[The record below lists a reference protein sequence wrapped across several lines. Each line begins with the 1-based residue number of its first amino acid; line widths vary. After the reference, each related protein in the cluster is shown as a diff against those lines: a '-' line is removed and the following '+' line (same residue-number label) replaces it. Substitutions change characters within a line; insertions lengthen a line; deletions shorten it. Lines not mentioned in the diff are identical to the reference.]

1 MVPTNS
7 LSTRSSTFIIAYPVD
22 EGFLDNPLV
31 QLAHRDAKFRQLHD
45 VLAVVFADP
54 QIQLAMRH
62 DLLHADSQAAWN
74 GRRALPLVV
83 TGCLAVVRRLM
94 GWSYRVL
101 AEQVNVSAGWRWV
114 CQVYD
119 QPMPNFR
126 TIRDREALLKP
137 KTIRLI
143 QAKVVH
149 LGQAVGVTCGTRLRV
164 DSSVTESDIHYPT
177 DSSLLND
184 AARVLSRLVR
194 HARVVLDPQTA
205 ADKVW
210 FRDRHRQA
218 RRLARQIGQLARP
231 GRKNTAKSG
240 LKLYRQLLQVVT
252 ALMAQVAYIQPRL
265 AGLTSLAA
273 LGLDEMFNTYLPL
286 VQRVIDQTRQRVLQG
301 QTVPAADKV
310 VSLFEPHT
318 AIICRGKAK
327 PKETEFGHK
336 IWYAEVEGGL
346 ISEYRILAGNP
357 PDAQQL
363 LPSLKAHRRL
373 FGKAPREVSGD
384 RGIHSPENERQARA
398 LGVRQVSLPK
408 PGYKPKCRQRR
419 ERQAWFR
426 VAQRFR
432 NGIEGRISHLRR
444 ARGLHR
450 CLNHGLLGLERW
462 IGWGII
468 ANNLAVIVMNLNQRH
483 VVLSDVLS

>member
-1 MVPTNS
+1 MQ
-7 LSTRSSTFIIAYPVD
+7 
-22 EGFLDNPLV
+22 LV
-31 QLAHRDAKFRQLHD
+31 QRDAKFRQLHD
-45 VLAVVFADP
+45 VLAAVFDDP

-62 DLLHADSQAAWN
+62 DLLKADSQAAWN

-94 GWSYRVL
+94 NWSYRVL
-101 AEQVNVSAGWRWV
+101 AEQVNGSAGWRWV
-114 CQVYD
+114 CQLYN

-126 TIRDREALLKP
+126 TIRDREALLKS
-137 KTIRLI
+137 KTVGLI
-143 QAKVVH
+143 HAKVVH
-149 LGQAVGVTCGTRLRV
+149 LGQALGITTGTRLRV

-194 HARVVLDPQTA
+194 QARAVLDPQTA
-205 ADKVW
+205 ADKIW

-218 RRLARQIGQLARP
+218 RRLARQIGQLARH
-231 GRKNTAKSG
+231 GRKNTEKSSR
-240 LKLYRQLLQVVT
+240 KLYQQLLQVVA
-252 ALMAQVAYIQPRL
+252 ALVAQVAYIQPRL
-265 AGLTSLAA
+265 TRLTSLAA
-273 LGLDEMFNTYLPL
+273 LGLHEMFTTYLPL
-286 VQRVIDQTRQRVLQG
+286 VQRVIEQTEQRVLHG
-301 QTVPAADKV
+301 QRVAASDKV

-327 PKETEFGHK
+327 PKDTEFGRK
-336 IWYAEVEGGL
+336 LWYAEVEGGL
-346 ISEYRILAGNP
+346 ISEYRILPGNP

-363 LPSLKAHRRL
+363 RPSLKTHRRL
-373 FGKAPREVSGD
+373 FGKAPHEISGD
-384 RGIHSPENERQARA
+384 RGIYSPENERAARA
-398 LGVRQVSLPK
+398 LGVRHVSLPK
-408 PGYKPKCRQRR
+408 PGYKPKRRQRR

-426 VAQRFR
+426 AAQRFR

-444 ARGLHR
+444 ARGLNR

-462 IGWGII
+462 IGWGVI

-483 VVLSDVLS
+483 VALSEVLA